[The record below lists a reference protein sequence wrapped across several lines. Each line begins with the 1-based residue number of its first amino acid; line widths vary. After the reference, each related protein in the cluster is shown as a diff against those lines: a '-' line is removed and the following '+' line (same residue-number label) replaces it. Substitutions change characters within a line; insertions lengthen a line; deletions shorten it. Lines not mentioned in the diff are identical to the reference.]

1 MELRVIEDD
10 MLRVM
15 LTRLDMIKYDIDCK
29 SLDYHNTKTRK
40 AVWEILDEAYK
51 KTGFDAGETFSL
63 FLSFGSTLGCSSI
76 CCCHC
81 VNKIKCLKYLV
92 I

>member
-40 AVWEILDEAYK
+40 AVWEILDEAY
-51 KTGFDAGETFSL
+51 
-63 FLSFGSTLGCSSI
+63 
-76 CCCHC
+76 
-81 VNKIKCLKYLV
+81 
-92 I
+92 